1 MEKLPADSNIHV
13 QGDNIHKVLIAIDV
27 SIAELVLAKNLGC
40 DAVIAHHPIGIS
52 LLNFQKV
59 IDRHTDYMVEK
70 GIPNDIAADATR
82 KLKERVRI
90 KSHANI
96 YDQVVHAA
104 KMLDLP
110 LVNIHQP
117 CDEFMRRKLL
127 EQIISGNT
135 EYISDVINSVES
147 ISEFMNVDTKVEAV
161 FGSMDNRVG
170 RWALVLAAGTNGG
183 FPIARVYFQHGIST
197 VIYLHIDYSDLLKMQ
212 EEQLH
217 GNLIIL
223 GHLAGDSIGLN
234 ALADKL
240 EERDIETVRLGI
252 IPSK

>member
-1 MEKLPADSNIHV
+1 
-13 QGDNIHKVLIAIDV
+13 
-27 SIAELVLAKNLGC
+27 
-40 DAVIAHHPIGIS
+40 
-52 LLNFQKV
+52 
-59 IDRHTDYMVEK
+59 
-70 GIPNDIAADATR
+70 
-82 KLKERVRI
+82 
-90 KSHANI
+90 
-96 YDQVVHAA
+96 
-104 KMLDLP
+104 
-110 LVNIHQP
+110 
-117 CDEFMRRKLL
+117 
-127 EQIISGNT
+127 
-135 EYISDVINSVES
+135 
-147 ISEFMNVDTKVEAV
+147 MNVDTKVEAV
-161 FGSMDNRVG
+161 FGNMDNRVG

>member
-1 MEKLPADSNIHV
+1 MP
-13 QGDNIHKVLIAIDV
+13 
-27 SIAELVLAKNLGC
+27 
-40 DAVIAHHPIGIS
+40 
-52 LLNFQKV
+52 
-59 IDRHTDYMVEK
+59 
-70 GIPNDIAADATR
+70 
-82 KLKERVRI
+82 
-90 KSHANI
+90 
-96 YDQVVHAA
+96 